1 MPPANPTESCPGAGI
16 SRALP
21 RVPVISGVPRVS
33 AATQFPRAARPA
45 VDAVLPVT
53 SPAPRQQDSQLN
65 PRERV
70 RGVRRPA
77 TRTSPLWLSVP
88 PAKGQTRSSLR
99 AVGAGRAG
107 APGLDSRGA
116 VSPWG
121 QEPCGSRSRPPT
133 QRQAAGW
140 ALPSGCQ
147 AQRTFHWVQ
156 GSVTM
161 ATAGGGSRTPQNS
174 EDIWG
179 REEREREPHAGPG
192 AAPSGSPFLGPLLS
206 CFLLLRFL
214 SVSFLLPLGPP
225 RPPLNPGPEEQ

>member
-1 MPPANPTESCPGAGI
+1 M
-16 SRALP
+16 
-21 RVPVISGVPRVS
+21 ISGVPRVS

-121 QEPCGSRSRPPT
+121 QEPCGSRAGRPRRGRQQAGRCRLVAKRRELSTGSRV
-133 QRQAAGW
+133 
-140 ALPSGCQ
+140 PSPWQLLGVE
-147 AQRTFHWVQ
+147 AELLRILRTY
-156 GSVTM
+156 
-161 ATAGGGSRTPQNS
+161 GGGKN
-174 EDIWG
+174 
-179 REEREREPHAGPG
+179 EREPHAGPG

-206 CFLLLRFL
+206 WFLLLRFL